1 MSELTRREFL
11 HATAAAGAFA
21 SVGFERATAPQPSGG
36 WFDHPMR
43 WVQLTLVENDPGR
56 FDPEFWLDYF
66 RRLHADAATLSAG
79 GIVAYYPTDVP
90 LHHRSAW
97 LADTDP
103 FGALLKGCRA
113 LNMTVVARVDP
124 HAARDEVR
132 QAHPDWLSVG
142 PDGQPRRHWA
152 NPELWVTCALGPY
165 NFEFMDRVNREIV
178 AKYAVDGV
186 FANRW
191 APQGGD
197 CYCTHCQENFR
208 RATGRELPRTAD
220 RRDPARRAFVEWR
233 IARLTELWKH
243 WDANI
248 RNVSASSRFIPN
260 GPPDMKTAAD
270 LADIQFAD
278 FQARRGLTPPWANG
292 RRAKEFRAVMGR
304 KPVAGIFSVGLEEP
318 YRWKDSVQS
327 EAEVQLWVADATANG
342 MRPWVTKFS
351 GVLYDRRW
359 LPVVER
365 IYDWHFRHERYLR
378 NERSLARVALLHSE
392 QTETFHQ
399 GVADGDRSAD
409 HMLGMYHALVEARVP
424 FDLVHEA
431 LLTPDRLAQY
441 KLLVLADAAALSDA
455 QCEAI
460 RQYVSQGGSL
470 LATFASSLF
479 DEYGTRRA
487 DFGLGDLFGVSFA
500 GRVEGP
506 MHNSY
511 LNLESDA
518 SGRRHPIL
526 DGLDGTP
533 RIING
538 VFRLDVRS
546 AATVPSPLTLIPQY
560 PDLPMEDVYPRVRH
574 TDTPGVFLRDLGRS
588 RVVYF
593 PWDIDRTFWDVLA
606 ADHLA
611 LLTNAVAW
619 AVNEPPPVTV
629 SGPGVLDV
637 TLWRQRAS
645 TTVHL
650 VNLTN
655 PMMMKGPVREATP
668 IGPLTVRVRLGDR
681 RPPSMVSLL
690 TAGATAPV
698 RVENGALVVDV
709 PSVSVHEVVAFDD

>member
-1 MSELTRREFL
+1 MPMTRREFL
-11 HATAAAGAFA
+11 HTTAAAGAFA
-21 SVGFERATAPQPSGG
+21 SVGFGGGVDQPVAG
-36 WFDHPMR
+36 WFDRPMR

-56 FDPEFWLDYF
+56 FDPQFWLDYF

-79 GIVAYYPTDVP
+79 GIVAYYPTEVP

-97 LADTDP
+97 LGASDP
-103 FGALLKGCRA
+103 FGALVKGCRA
-113 LNMTVVARVDP
+113 LDMNVVARVDP
-124 HAARDEVR
+124 HAVRDEVQ
-132 QAHPDWLSVG
+132 QAHPDWISVAS
-142 PDGQPRRHWA
+142 DGKPRRHWA

-165 NFEFMDRVNREIV
+165 NFDFMDRVNREIV

-197 CYCTHCQENFR
+197 CYCVHCQENFR
-208 RATGRELPRTAD
+208 RAAGRELPRTTD
-220 RRDPARRAFVEWR
+220 PRDPARRAFVEWR

-243 WDANI
+243 WDAGI
-248 RNVSASSRFIPN
+248 RGVRAEARFIPN
-260 GPPDMKTAAD
+260 GPPDMKTAAE

-278 FQARRGLTPPWANG
+278 FQARRGVTPPWANG

-365 IYDWHFRHERYLR
+365 IYDWHYRHERYLR
-378 NERSLARVALLHSE
+378 NERSLARVAMLHSE
-392 QTETFHQ
+392 QTESFHA
-399 GVADGDRSAD
+399 GAAAGDRHAD
-409 HMLGMYHALVEARVP
+409 HVLGMYHALVEARIP

-431 LLTPDRLAQY
+431 LLTPERLDPY
-441 KLLVLADAAALSDA
+441 KVLVLADAAALSGA
-455 QCEAI
+455 QCDAI
-460 RQYVSQGGSL
+460 RRYVARGGSVV
-470 LATFASSLF
+470 ATFASSLY
-479 DEYGTRRA
+479 DEYGVERP
-487 DFGLGDLFGVSFA
+487 DFGLADVWGVSYA
-500 GRVEGP
+500 RRVEGP

-511 LNLESDA
+511 LSLEADG

-526 DGLDGTP
+526 AGLEDTP

-538 VFRLDVRS
+538 VFRLDVR
-546 AATVPSPLTLIPQY
+546 AAQPSPSPLTLIPQY
-560 PDLPMEDVYPRVRH
+560 PDLPMEDVYPRVAH
-574 TDTPGVFLRDLGRS
+574 TDTPGVFLREIGKS

-606 ADHLA
+606 VDHLK
-611 LLTNAVAW
+611 LLANAVMW
-619 AVNEPPPVTV
+619 AANEPRPVDV
-629 SGPGVLDV
+629 EGPGVLDV
-637 TLWRQRAS
+637 TVWRQRTS

-655 PMMMKGPVREATP
+655 PMMMKGPLREAIP
-668 IGPLTVRVRLGDR
+668 VGPLTVRLRLATGA
-681 RPPSMVSLL
+681 RPSKVSLL
-690 TAGATAPV
+690 TAGTNVPV
-698 RVENGALVVDV
+698 RIEDGALRVEV
-709 PSVSVHEVVAFDD
+709 PSVSVHEVIAIDD